1 MTNLCVV
8 LKQQVSGMLDDIRD
22 IFENE
27 PEKKADVLL
36 VKIFFSNIPP
46 EKLMQHFVAHV
57 LPYEAR
63 VKRRDENFFID
74 NTELWKGLPEGK
86 VRMVSEMWRT
96 GRLSEDDKQM
106 MWEYFDC
113 FIELSKTW
121 RKHK

>member
-1 MTNLCVV
+1 
-8 LKQQVSGMLDDIRD
+8 MLDDIRD

-46 EKLMQHFVAHV
+46 EKLMQHFVDHV